1 MIFRTSGVSG
11 NILINDVIRNKHD
24 FRRKSSYITQDFAMM
39 DKLTVLETLDFAAD
53 LKLSRKVARS
63 VKKKIVSTLP
73 LNFMQKKQQIFLML
87 SLFLSFLFKI
97 NDIVDLL
104 NLRKCLHT
112 YVEKISGGERKRLS
126 IGVELVTNPPVMFF
140 DEPTR

>member
-1 MIFRTSGVSG
+1 
-11 NILINDVIRNKHD
+11 
-24 FRRKSSYITQDFAMM
+24 M
-39 DKLTVLETLDFAAD
+39 DKLTVLETLDFASD
-53 LKLSRKVARS
+53 LKLSRKVANS
-63 VKKKIVSTLP
+63 VKKKIVSII
-73 LNFMQKKQQIFLML
+73 NQKRCFTSWKFHTKKC
-87 SLFLSFLFKI
+87 SHFWFLFFFLKI